1 MGKPMKKWILLL
13 IILNVTI
20 IFTNYSNVSTKA
32 SPIVD
37 EAEIDALFNKSI
49 DKDLMVD
56 INLAI
61 FGHLEPPIE
70 AIRVNQ

>member
-1 MGKPMKKWILLL
+1 MGKPTKKWILLL

-49 DKDLMVD
+49 DKDLMVG

-70 AIRVNQ
+70 DICVNQ